1 MGLKRMSGQCEFA
14 KVEAPCSKFTLSNIF
29 LDLTIYVFICRG
41 VNMYT
46 MLTGT
51 LPFTVEPFSLKAL
64 HQRMVDK
71 DMNPLPPSISSGI
84 DRNPS
89 ENCKKIFT
97 RTSNYNMLKISLCTP
112 TNYILMGIM
121 LQKLS
126 MNAVF
131 VIFLFQSSMVLLN
144 A

>member
-1 MGLKRMSGQCEFA
+1 MYDF
-14 KVEAPCSKFTLSNIF
+14 N
-29 LDLTIYVFICRG
+29 CRG
-41 VNMYT
+41 VNMYA

-84 DRNPS
+84 DRTAS
-89 ENCKKIFT
+89 LKFSKDLYDHEGHIQT
-97 RTSNYNMLKISLCTP
+97 GTSSYYMLKISLCTP
-112 TNYILMGIM
+112 TNYVLMGIM

-131 VIFLFQSSMVLLN
+131 VRLHLFFSPV
-144 A
+144 